1 MRWRRNVVISA
12 GALAGAYFGFSALM
26 ARGLTRVQRVR
37 PQDTPE
43 SVGLE
48 YESVEFPSRNDGLSL
63 AGWLIPPR
71 VDGVQQF
78 PRDFGESRWLAIV
91 HGHSSNRAG
100 PATGT
105 LGLMRGLI
113 DHGYGVLAFDLRGCG
128 DSEGTTSS
136 VGYFEQMD
144 LLGAL
149 DFLVSRGADRRRLGV
164 LGVSLGAVVALLVC
178 AWPGT
183 AAAVVADS
191 AFADLQMI
199 MAEGAS
205 GRRRALAVFAPGVR
219 WMSRILYGIDVAAV
233 SPAGAMAGSD
243 TRALIIHGERDEKV
257 PAFHATILARAGS
270 IPARDVWIAPAS
282 GHAAA
287 YRTHPEEY
295 VARVTAFFGETL
307 GASS

>member
-205 GRRRALAVFAPGVR
+205 GRRRTLRLFGPGVR
-219 WMSRILYGIDVAAV
+219 WMSRLLYGIDVAGV
-233 SPAGAMAGSD
+233 SPASALAGSD
-243 TRALIIHGERDEKV
+243 TRAFIIHGERDQRV
-257 PAFHATILARAGS
+257 PPFHATLLARAGS
-270 IPARDVWIAPAS
+270 LPARDVWIVPGS
-282 GHAAA
+282 GHADA
-287 YRTHPEEY
+287 YRTHREEY
-295 VARVTAFFGETL
+295 VARVTAFFDAAL
-307 GASS
+307 GG